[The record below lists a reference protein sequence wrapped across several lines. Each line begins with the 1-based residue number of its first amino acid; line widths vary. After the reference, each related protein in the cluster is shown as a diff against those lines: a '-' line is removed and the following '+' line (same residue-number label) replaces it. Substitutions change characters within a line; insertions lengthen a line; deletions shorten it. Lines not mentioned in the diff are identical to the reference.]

1 MARSNGRRSRGFS
14 RFNGFRKTSS
24 VSPSRVHSVRPPTQ
38 VLVTRQ
44 ASIATDDATATT
56 TGANHAT
63 THAATAPSFNQ
74 EPASRNADG
83 KPPHRPSSIEDQK
96 GRFSPNIF
104 FCIRRKTFYCF
115 SLSLL
120 QRSLQ
125 QRLGVQSRLGVRGRG
140 GVVRGRGRGGFRGT
154 GRGMMQMDRGDG
166 TFQNNR
172 GIVWPNSTVSPYVRS
187 LALLCC
193 VVAGRGRGMRGST
206 RGVVRGTM
214 VFTRRPR
221 GYGTTPFQFF
231 SNYISAFL
239 VFNAIHAGVIITFG
253 GAKYTTSAFIL
264 VLFRFSFYVVC
275 LQ

>member
-44 ASIATDDATATT
+44 ASIAADDATATT

-63 THAATAPSFNQ
+63 THAATAPSFNK
-74 EPASRNADG
+74 EPASRHADG
-83 KPPHRPSSIEDQK
+83 RPPHRPSSIEDQK

-104 FCIRRKTFYCF
+104 FCIGRKTVYCF

-166 TFQNNR
+166 TFQNSR
-172 GIVWPNSTVSPYVRS
+172 GI
-187 LALLCC
+187 
-193 VVAGRGRGMRGST
+193 
-206 RGVVRGTM
+206 
-214 VFTRRPR
+214 
-221 GYGTTPFQFF
+221 
-231 SNYISAFL
+231 
-239 VFNAIHAGVIITFG
+239 
-253 GAKYTTSAFIL
+253 
-264 VLFRFSFYVVC
+264 
-275 LQ
+275 